1 MLKHWWKILGV
12 LLLLFAFIVGLL
24 TPLRPGINSISPS
37 KAEFGSELEILVSGY
52 NLELQSA
59 NPPDMILWID
69 GDHIVNANA
78 VQIEGDRQ
86 IRAKFSIPKSIPEAG
101 LKEIKVSLSD
111 EINGFVTA
119 LPRLQMNG
127 GEANPSLAAQQWSG
141 SVEVLE
147 QKSGFNFP
155 FLPNVYE
162 SVRNTFYHVA
172 LWFAMF
178 TLFTLGVIS
187 SIRYLIQKNPEH
199 EYRAVSFTSVG
210 MLFGILGLITGAIW
224 AQYTWNKAWSWDIKQ
239 TMTAIVLLIYGAFFV
254 LRISFEDADQKA
266 RISAVYN
273 IFAFSTIIPLLYVI
287 PRLTESLHP
296 GGQGNPAFGR
306 GDLDNSIRMVFYP
319 AIIGWILLGLWLSNL
334 NFRLIKIK
342 ERILENED

>member
-24 TPLRPGINSISPS
+24 TPLRPGINAISPS
-37 KAEFGSELEILVSGY
+37 SAEFGTDLELLLSGY
-52 NLELQSA
+52 NLELNPA
-59 NPPDMILWID
+59 NTPNLILWID
-69 GDHIVNANA
+69 GDHIINAKEVA
-78 VQIEGDRQ
+78 ISGDSQIK
-86 IRAKFSIPKSIPEAG
+86 ASFSIPNEIPEEG
-101 LKEIKVSLSD
+101 LKELKVSLSD
-111 EINGFVTA
+111 NINGFVTA
-119 LPRLQMNG
+119 LPRLRMSG
-127 GEANPSLAAQQWSG
+127 GEASSELATQKWSG
-141 SVEVLE
+141 TVEILE

-187 SIRYLIQKNPEH
+187 SIRYLINKNPEH
-199 EYRAVSFTSVG
+199 EYKAVSFTSVG

-306 GDLDNSIRMVFYP
+306 GDLDNNIRMVFYP